1 MLWSI
6 EGLSPRFI
14 YFNDDFVLTKP
25 CKPEHFFQDHTLV
38 LRGKWKRIFKYGKV
52 RQVINQFVSFLAKSV
67 LGITRSMHHL
77 LQIRS
82 ALLAG
87 FSSRFFFGV
96 PVLLSL
102 NTMTLVHIHYI
113 MTEVHYIHH

>member
-82 ALLAG
+82 AQLRSEEHTSELQSRGHLVCRLL
-87 FSSRFFFGV
+87 
-96 PVLLSL
+96 L
-102 NTMTLVHIHYI
+102 
-113 MTEVHYIHH
+113 E